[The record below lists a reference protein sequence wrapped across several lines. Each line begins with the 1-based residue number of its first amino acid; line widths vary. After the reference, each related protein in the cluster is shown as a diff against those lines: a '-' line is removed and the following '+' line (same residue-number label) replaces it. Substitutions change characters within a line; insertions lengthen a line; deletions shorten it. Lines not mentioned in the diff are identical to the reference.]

1 METKKR
7 SIRYCVFCGSENDA
21 EQKTCAACGKELYPQ
36 ENLLEE
42 YLRKEAE
49 EQIKGKIVDTVF
61 DKLKKF
67 LLSHLYGIVLT
78 VSVVFTAAAAVGA
91 VGGSGIPRDAVPLE
105 QPPAADALGHLVS
118 EAEEEEPA
126 LPEPS
131 PTEDPSAGTEAA
143 DPQAIYAAYL
153 ALLPNARGAFPGYY
167 IYDIDKDGIPELLL
181 TAEDGPN
188 QGVEVFSYAEGQ
200 AYSAGVLW
208 GFSNGVPI
216 PASYPDGNGI
226 VLTEIAR
233 DYECIWVISLEDGRM
248 TGDVR
253 TAANSVYEEP
263 LYDPVS
269 AYYRNAKEDLGGSV
283 GHPYRAETEAP
294 FFDGSQL
301 LGLNSVS
308 DDTALREA
316 LGI

>member
-1 METKKR
+1 MEAKKR
-7 SIRYCVFCGSENDA
+7 SIRYCVFCGSENEA

-49 EQIKGKIVDTVF
+49 DQIKGKVVGTVF
-61 DKLKKF
+61 DKLKNF
-67 LLSHLYGIVLT
+67 LLSHLYGIALT
-78 VSVVFTAAAAVGA
+78 VSVVFTAASAMVAL
-91 VGGSGIPRDAVPLE
+91 GSSSIPRDAVPLE
-105 QPPAADALGHLVS
+105 QPPAADALGYLV
-118 EAEEEEPA
+118 AETEEEPS

-131 PTEDPSAGTEAA
+131 PTEEPSAGTEAA

-153 ALLPNARGAFPGYY
+153 GLLPNARGAFPGYY

-181 TAEDGPN
+181 TTDDGPN
-188 QGVEVFSYAEGQ
+188 QGLEVFSYKEGQ

-216 PASYPDGNGI
+216 PASYPEGNGI

-233 DYECIWVISLEDGRM
+233 DYECVWVIPMEDGRM

-253 TAANSVYEEP
+253 TSANSVYEEP

-269 AYYRNAKEDLGGSV
+269 VYYQNAEEDFGSSV
-283 GHPYRAETEAP
+283 GHPYRTETEEP